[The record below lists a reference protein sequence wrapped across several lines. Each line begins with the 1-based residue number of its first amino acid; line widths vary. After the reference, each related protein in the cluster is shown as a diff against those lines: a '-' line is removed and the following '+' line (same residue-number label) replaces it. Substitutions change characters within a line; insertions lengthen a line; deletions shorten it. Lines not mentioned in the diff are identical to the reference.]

1 MAYSPMH
8 DPFFD
13 DVVSPV
19 TSLRDSIA
27 EVVEDA
33 QSRPTENAVDLSRGY
48 KEVDNP
54 KGGSKSHWTPGETI
68 ASFMA
73 FETACSTPEVDKHKS
88 IPCRFRRLV
97 LPQDRETTQDR
108 GQVRGDDRRE

>member
-1 MAYSPMH
+1 MADSPMQ

-19 TSLRDSIA
+19 TCLRDSIA

-33 QSRPTENAVDLSRGY
+33 QSIPTENAIDVSRGD

-54 KGGSKSHWTPGETI
+54 KGGSKSHWT
-68 ASFMA
+68 
-73 FETACSTPEVDKHKS
+73 
-88 IPCRFRRLV
+88 
-97 LPQDRETTQDR
+97 
-108 GQVRGDDRRE
+108 